1 MICSIATILL
11 LMSSHSPW
19 EISINSGKSGSS
31 LAWDGR
37 SVTDETSVNSWGG
50 SGGADDDE

>member
-19 EISINSGKSGSS
+19 EISINSRKSGSS

-37 SVTDETSVNSWGG
+37 SVTDETSVKSWGG
-50 SGGADDDE
+50 GGADDDE